1 MCFGLEV
8 LRFLIAQTPVPG
20 RGLRAPS
27 LFGRFPWSDFLFPCP
42 PAASA
47 LPWRRLVYSS
57 PENLFHELST
67 PFCVRNTSQTRNF
80 EICLRPPRRFAHG
93 RVDERVRETSL
104 KRRRRL
110 GRKRLPRQAHRPAAA
125 RAGRAA
131 HCRVGRAGRSLAGQH
146 TVGRQRRGAGAAHT
160 IHGARAGD
168 GTLAHPIDGA
178 RAALRTCGSR
188 ATWLVSCLQLPCYS
202 PACCSCPC

>member
-1 MCFGLEV
+1 MCFGLED

-80 EICLRPPRRFAHG
+80 ENCLRLKGDLR
-93 RVDERVRETSL
+93 TSASMDASA
-104 KRRRRL
+104 RRRL
-110 GRKRLPRQAHRPAAA
+110 GPEAPAAA
-125 RAGRAA
+125 SSPAGSGPRWQSCALSCRSRGTVAGSSAHHWPAA
-131 HCRVGRAGRSLAGQH
+131 PGRCRCARN
-146 TVGRQRRGAGAAHT
+146 RRGTG
-160 IHGARAGD
+160 GD